1 MLKASGEF
9 EVFYD
14 GAGHSVD
21 PFGHAATFSD
31 PVAIAVHPN
40 GSVYVLD
47 RGDQA
52 LYHIRSALGRDD
64 YSGVYTLVAPE
75 SGETFV
81 FNRFGLHLSTL
92 DLDTGAA
99 KFNFTYSGHALHGKL
114 LSVAAGRQR
123 VLVNVQRDFHGRV
136 ELLQTAGDLSVR
148 VKLNSF
154 GNMRSLVT
162 GDGRQYTFK
171 YLSNTGLVTESVDA
185 GGKEMLFSYNDN
197 GKVNKV
203 SWLGD

>member
-1 MLKASGEF
+1 
-9 EVFYD
+9 
-14 GAGHSVD
+14 
-21 PFGHAATFSD
+21 
-31 PVAIAVHPN
+31 
-40 GSVYVLD
+40 
-47 RGDQA
+47 
-52 LYHIRSALGRDD
+52 
-64 YSGVYTLVAPE
+64 
-75 SGETFV
+75 V

-99 KFNFTYSGHALHGKL
+99 KFNFTYSGHALYGKL
-114 LSVAAGRQR
+114 LSVAERQR

-136 ELLQTAGDLSVR
+136 ELLQTAGDFSVR

-154 GNMRSLVT
+154 GNMRSLVA